1 MYSNKNSVVFPG
13 QGSQYPQMLSH
24 YFEKFLAFQETFEL
38 SSKLLGT
45 NFIDLIQKGNN
56 EELSKTEVTQP
67 LMLIANVAL
76 WNLVKEKIDKPVCL
90 AGHSLG
96 EYSALVASK
105 VLDFKDA
112 LMLVQER
119 STLMQEA
126 VPHNEGGIAAIV
138 GLDEE
143 TINTV
148 CTRISRNLEFL
159 VSTANLNSPTQIV
172 ISGTKLG
179 VLKAID
185 EFKLLGA
192 RRAINLPMSVPA
204 HSNLMKEAARKFSL
218 AVKKVQFND
227 PKIPIILNVDGKA
240 EEDVEMIKVK
250 LIKQIYNPVR
260 WLDTVNLINR
270 MGVKTIIECG
280 PGKVLCGLIKRIS
293 PEITVIDLDNYEN
306 FLNLTS
312 D

>member
-1 MYSNKNSVVFPG
+1 M
-13 QGSQYPQMLSH
+13 
-24 YFEKFLAFQETFEL
+24 
-38 SSKLLGT
+38 
-45 NFIDLIQKGNN
+45 
-56 EELSKTEVTQP
+56 
-67 LMLIANVAL
+67 
-76 WNLVKEKIDKPVCL
+76 
-90 AGHSLG
+90 
-96 EYSALVASK
+96 
-105 VLDFKDA
+105 
-112 LMLVQER
+112 
-119 STLMQEA
+119 
-126 VPHNEGGIAAIV
+126 
-138 GLDEE
+138 
-143 TINTV
+143 
-148 CTRISRNLEFL
+148 
-159 VSTANLNSPTQIV
+159 
-172 ISGTKLG
+172 
-179 VLKAID
+179 LKAID

-240 EEDVEMIKVK
+240 EEDAEMIKAK

-293 PEITVIDLDNYEN
+293 PEITVIDLDNYKN